1 MLPNTIFTR
10 MSNTP
15 LDHARPP
22 LAGLHHVT
30 AVTADAAGNV
40 DFYTRVL
47 GLRLVKKTVNQDDV
61 SAYHLFYGD
70 AVGNPGTEV
79 TFFDWGHAAPRRPG
93 VNEIARLALR
103 VRGAGVLDWWAERLT
118 ALGVAVEPVATEF
131 GRATLAFADHEGQ
144 RFALV
149 DDTDDPEPG
158 LDVHAGGEAF
168 TAWSGST
175 VPAEYA
181 VRGLGPVALTVQMLA
196 PLSALLTTVLGF
208 RVVGREAVPGVPD
221 VERVAFAT
229 GAGGAR
235 AELHVTE
242 RRDLA
247 PARLGRGGVHHLA
260 LRVRDDAAQRA
271 WLEHLTRMGVRTSGL
286 VDRFYFESVYFREP
300 NGILFELATDGPGFA
315 TDEDAAHLGERL
327 SLPPFLEGRRAEIE
341 RGLRAI
347 DRR

>member
-1 MLPNTIFTR
+1 MPNDA
-10 MSNTP
+10 P
-15 LDHARPP
+15 ADARPP

-30 AVTADAAGNV
+30 AVTADAARNV

-79 TFFDWGHAAPRRPG
+79 TFFDWAHAAPRRPG
-93 VNEIARLALR
+93 TNEIARLALR
-103 VRGAGVLDWWAERLT
+103 VRGAGALDWWRQRLT
-118 ALGVAVEPVATEF
+118 NAGVTAAPPATEF
-131 GRATLAFADHEGQ
+131 GRATLAFEDQEGQ

-149 DDTDDPEPG
+149 DDAGDPDPG
-158 LDVHAGGEAF
+158 LDVGAGGEAF
-168 TAWSGST
+168 TPWPGST
-175 VPAEYA
+175 VPAEFA
-181 VRGLGPVALTVQMLA
+181 VRGLGPVALTVAALA
-196 PLSALLTTVLGF
+196 PLTELLTAVLGF
-208 RVVGREAVPGVPD
+208 RVAGREPVPGLPNA
-221 VERVAFAT
+221 ERVAFAT

-271 WLEHLTRMGVRTSGL
+271 WLAHLTRAGVRTSGL

-315 TDEDAAHLGERL
+315 TDEDAAHLGEGL
-327 SLPPFLEGRRAEIE
+327 ALPPFLEGRRAEIE
-341 RGLRAI
+341 RGLRPLETRVH
-347 DRR
+347 DG

>member
-1 MLPNTIFTR
+1 MPNAD
-10 MSNTP
+10 
-15 LDHARPP
+15 LPP

-30 AVTADAAGNV
+30 AVTAAPERNL

-79 TFFDWGHAAPRRPG
+79 TFFDWPQTPPRRPG
-93 VNEIARLALR
+93 VNEIARLSLR
-103 VRGAGVLDWWAERLT
+103 VRGAAAVDWWARRL
-118 ALGVAVEPVATEF
+118 ADAGVACEPTREEF
-131 GRATLAFADHEGQ
+131 GRTTLPFVDGEGQ

-149 DDTDDPEPG
+149 DDSGDPDSG
-158 LDVHAGGEAF
+158 LNVSAGGEAF
-168 TAWSGST
+168 TPWEGSG
-175 VPAEYA
+175 VPEAQA
-181 VRGLGPVALTVQMLA
+181 IRGLGPVSLTVASLA
-196 PLSALLTTVLGF
+196 PLERLLTGVLDF
-208 RVVGREAVPGVPD
+208 RAAGREAADGPD
-221 VERVAFAT
+221 ASGAERVAFAT

-242 RRDLA
+242 RRGLA
-247 PARLGRGGVHHLA
+247 PARLGHGGVHHLA

-271 WLEHLTRMGVRTSGL
+271 WLERLTRAGVRTSGL
-286 VDRFYFESVYFREP
+286 VDRYYFESVYFREP

-327 SLPPFLEGRRAEIE
+327 ALPPFLEPRRAEIE
-341 RGLRAI
+341 RGLRPLAT
-347 DRR
+347 